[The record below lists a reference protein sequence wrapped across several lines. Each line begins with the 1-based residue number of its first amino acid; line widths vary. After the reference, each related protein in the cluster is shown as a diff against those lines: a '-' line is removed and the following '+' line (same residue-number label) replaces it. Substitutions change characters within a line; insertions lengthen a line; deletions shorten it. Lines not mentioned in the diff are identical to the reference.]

1 VAICEQPCMTAAAIA
16 ASSAR
21 KMVLVVG
28 YTHAFWVNIV
38 GNI

>member
-1 VAICEQPCMTAAAIA
+1 MTAAAIA

-21 KMVLVVG
+21 EMVLVA
-28 YTHAFWVNIV
+28 YTHAFWVYIV

>member
-1 VAICEQPCMTAAAIA
+1 MTAAALA

-21 KMVLVVG
+21 EMVLVIPMHFG
-28 YTHAFWVNIV
+28 FTYLV